1 MFSVEDFEVENVE
14 YDLLGARNGIRGI
27 IEDVVGQLADDGI
40 GFTFGQK
47 VHPKQVNLLKLRDS
61 DGESASLGEYLTG
74 KFRDECGPYL
84 ASAKYFLRNY
94 LCYVEIPTYRY
105 EKSTGEKKASYDK
118 FLATS
123 CLEIAAA
130 WASLD
135 EETAKTKYAKH
146 LSGFDALDGEDSEV
160 PILKLAR
167 NKMGRSIT
175 KPRSPL
181 NLDKAGIRVVPVFAL
196 RSYVT
201 RFYANASKELARV
214 TFIKDNGSERVID
227 TTFSQELLSELYQD
241 SSFVLT
247 MLTTCYNG
255 KFLGSTVI
263 DRGYIRVPEV
273 GASIYDGSGVRAI
286 SYTRIGSIEYGVEP
300 NMEFAKVDLE
310 GVVFAFSG
318 YVNKL
323 NEKQISSLVTALGME
338 GFDVDTLTG
347 KDKGLDLQVDAF
359 QLETW
364 VDLQNRVL
372 STTFQRSLA
381 LFMKTNPQWFGGYTG
396 ERGGLSS
403 DITFGS
409 SSDGVLQDLDDL
421 I

>member
-1 MFSVEDFEVENVE
+1 MFSVEDFELDVD
-14 YDLLGARNGIRGI
+14 YDLLGARNGVRAI
-27 IEDVVGQLADDGI
+27 IEDVVTSLSDDGV
-40 GFTFGQK
+40 GFTFGTK
-47 VHPKQVNLLKLRDS
+47 VHPKQVNLLKLRDA
-61 DGESASLGEYLTG
+61 DGETASLGENLVSE
-74 KFRDECGPYL
+74 FNDECGPYL

-105 EKSTGEKKASYDK
+105 EKGTGEKKASYDK

-123 CLEIAAA
+123 CLEIATA

-135 EETAKTKYAKH
+135 IETAETKYGKH
-146 LSGFDALDGEDSEV
+146 LNGFDTLENDESQV
-160 PILKLAR
+160 PILKLGR

-175 KPRSPL
+175 RPRNPL
-181 NLDKAGIRVVPVFAL
+181 DLDKMGIRVVPVFAL
-196 RSYVT
+196 KAYVT
-201 RFYANASKELARV
+201 RFYANASSELARV

-227 TTFSQELLSELYQD
+227 TTFSQELLSSLYKD
-241 SSFVLT
+241 SSFVST
-247 MLTTCYNG
+247 MLTTCYDG

-273 GASIYDGSGVRAI
+273 GASIYDGSGVRAV
-286 SYTRIGSIEYGVEP
+286 SYTRICSIEYGVEP
-300 NMEFAKVDLE
+300 NMEFARVDLD

-323 NEKQISSLVTALGME
+323 KEKQIEQLVTALSME

-347 KDKGLDLQVDAF
+347 KNRGLELVVDAF
-359 QLETW
+359 QLESW
-364 VDLQNRVL
+364 ADLQNKIL

-381 LFMKTNPQWFGGYTG
+381 LFMKTNSQWFGNYTG

-403 DITFGS
+403 EVTFGS
-409 SSDGVLQDLDDL
+409 SGDGVLQDLDDL

>member
-1 MFSVEDFEVENVE
+1 MFSVEDFEVEIID
-14 YDLLGARNGIRGI
+14 YDLLGARNGARGI
-27 IEDVVGQLADDGI
+27 IEDVVGQLADNGT
-40 GFTFGQK
+40 GFTFGHK
-47 VHPKQVNLLKLRDS
+47 VHPKQVNLLKLRDAEGS
-61 DGESASLGEYLTG
+61 VASLGEYLQG
-74 KFRDECGPYL
+74 FYPDAGPFL
-84 ASAKYFLRNY
+84 ASAKYFLRNH
-94 LCYVEIPTYRY
+94 LCYVEIPTFRY
-105 EKSTGEKKASYDK
+105 EKGTGEKKASYDK

-123 CLEIAAA
+123 CLEIASA

-135 EETAKTKYAKH
+135 IETAETKYAKH
-146 LSGFDALDGEDSEV
+146 LDSFDTLESDDSQV
-160 PILKLAR
+160 PILKLGR

-175 KPRSPL
+175 RPRNPL
-181 NLDKAGIRVVPVFAL
+181 DLNKAGIRVVPVFAL
-196 RSYVT
+196 RAYVK
-201 RFYANASKELARV
+201 RFYEKASNDLARV

-227 TTFSQELLSELYQD
+227 TTFSQRVLSDLYKD
-241 SSFVLT
+241 SSFVST
-247 MLTTCYNG
+247 MLTTCYDGN
-255 KFLGSTVI
+255 FLGSTVI

-318 YVNKL
+318 YINKL
-323 NEKQISSLVTALGME
+323 KQSQINSLVKALELE

-347 KDKGLDLQVDAF
+347 KDKGIDLQVDAF
-359 QLETW
+359 TLETW
-364 VDLQNRVL
+364 ADLQNRVL
-372 STTFQRSLA
+372 STTFQRGLA

-409 SSDGVLQDLDDL
+409 SGDGVLQDLDDL

>member
-1 MFSVEDFEVENVE
+1 MFLVEDFDVENVE
-14 YDLLGARNGIRGI
+14 YDLLGARNGVRAI
-27 IEDVVGQLADDGI
+27 IEDVVTQLADSGT
-40 GFTFGQK
+40 GFTFGKK
-47 VHPKQVNLLKLRDS
+47 VHPKQVNLLKLRGYDTDEFNLGGYLQNIYQDS
-61 DGESASLGEYLTG
+61 
-74 KFRDECGPYL
+74 GPYL
-84 ASAKYFLRNY
+84 SSAKYFLRNY
-94 LCYVEIPTYRY
+94 LCYVEIPTFRF
-105 EKSTGEKKASYDK
+105 EKGSGEKKASYDK

-123 CLEIAAA
+123 CLEIASA

-135 EETAKTKYAKH
+135 EETAESKYAKH
-146 LSGFDALDGEDSEV
+146 LSGFDSLESDESLV
-160 PILKLAR
+160 PILKLGR

-181 NLDKAGIRVVPVFAL
+181 DLGKAGIRVVPVFAL
-196 RSYVT
+196 RAYVT
-201 RFYANASKELARV
+201 RFYKKAKNELARV

-227 TTFSQELLSELYQD
+227 TTFSEKVLSDLYQD
-241 SSFVLT
+241 SSFVST
-247 MLTTCYNG
+247 MLESCYDGN
-255 KFLGSTVI
+255 FLGSTVI

-273 GASIYDGSGVRAI
+273 GASIYDGSGVRAV

-318 YVNKL
+318 YTNKL
-323 NEKQISSLVTALGME
+323 KDKQISSLVTALGME

-347 KDKGLDLQVDAF
+347 KDKGLELQVDAF

-364 VDLQNRVL
+364 ADLQNRVL

-381 LFMKTNPQWFGGYTG
+381 LFMKTNPLWFGGYTG

-409 SSDGVLQDLDDL
+409 SSDAVLQDLDDL

>member
-1 MFSVEDFEVENVE
+1 MFSVEDFELDVD
-14 YDLLGARNGIRGI
+14 YDLLGARNGVRAI
-27 IEDVVGQLADDGI
+27 IEDVVTSLSDDGV
-40 GFTFGQK
+40 GFTFGTK
-47 VHPKQVNLLKLRDS
+47 VHPKQVNLLKLRDA
-61 DGESASLGEYLTG
+61 DGETASLGENLVSE
-74 KFRDECGPYL
+74 FNDECGPYL

-105 EKSTGEKKASYDK
+105 EKGTGEKKASYDK

-123 CLEIAAA
+123 CLEIATA

-135 EETAKTKYAKH
+135 IETAETKYGKH
-146 LSGFDALDGEDSEV
+146 LNGFDTLENDESQV
-160 PILKLAR
+160 PILKLGR

-175 KPRSPL
+175 RPRNPL
-181 NLDKAGIRVVPVFAL
+181 DLDKMGIRVVPVFAL
-196 RSYVT
+196 KAYVT
-201 RFYANASKELARV
+201 RFYANASSELARV

-227 TTFSQELLSELYQD
+227 TTFSQELLSSLYKD
-241 SSFVLT
+241 SSFVST
-247 MLTTCYNG
+247 MLTTCYDG

-273 GASIYDGSGVRAI
+273 GASIYDGSGVRAV
-286 SYTRIGSIEYGVEP
+286 SYTRICSIEYGVEP
-300 NMEFAKVDLE
+300 NMEFARVDLD

-323 NEKQISSLVTALGME
+323 KEKQIEQLVTALSME

-347 KDKGLDLQVDAF
+347 KNRGLELVVDAF
-359 QLETW
+359 QLESW
-364 VDLQNRVL
+364 ADLQNKIL

-381 LFMKTNPQWFGGYTG
+381 LFMKTNPQWFGNYTG

-403 DITFGS
+403 EVTFGS
-409 SSDGVLQDLDDL
+409 SGDGVLQDLDDL